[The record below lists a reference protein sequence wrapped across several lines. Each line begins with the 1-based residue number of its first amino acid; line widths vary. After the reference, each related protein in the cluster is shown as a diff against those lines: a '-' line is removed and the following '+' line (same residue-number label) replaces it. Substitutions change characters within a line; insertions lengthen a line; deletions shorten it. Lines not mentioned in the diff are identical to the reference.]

1 MNSNQSIL
9 ITGANGQMGQALK
22 QLNANTDSL
31 VFTDQSNFDITN
43 RAQMEAVFVKYAPK
57 VVINTAAFTEV
68 DAAETN
74 QEKAF
79 LINETGVKNLV
90 ELCKKFNSKL
100 IHISTD
106 YVFDGESTVPYKE
119 TDTINPVT
127 VYGKSKRAGELV
139 ILNSNLKAFAIIR
152 TSWLFSRF
160 GNNFY
165 KTMLR
170 LAETHKEL
178 KVVNDQ
184 KGNPTNA
191 EHLAKALLKITGTLE
206 SENSGIYHFSN
217 TGEAS
222 WFDFA
227 EAIFEKHAINIPVKA
242 VPSEQFTTPAKRPAY
257 SVLDQSKIEKVFDI
271 SISSWKEALTDL

>member
-1 MNSNQSIL
+1 
-9 ITGANGQMGQALK
+9 MGQALK

-170 LAETHKEL
+170 LTETHKEL